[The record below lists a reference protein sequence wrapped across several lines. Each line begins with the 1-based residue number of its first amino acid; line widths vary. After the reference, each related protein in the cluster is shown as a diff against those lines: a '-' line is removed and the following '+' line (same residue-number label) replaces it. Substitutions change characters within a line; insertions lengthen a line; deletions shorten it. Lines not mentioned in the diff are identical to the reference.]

1 MGYYLIARDKTSNDF
16 RILELKSK
24 WYLKNGTNDLI
35 RSNKLE
41 VIDLVTTRFSS
52 REEMANRL
60 VEDKYILNNNYDFFI
75 VSKYKKDNVEKLKF
89 QEVIYNRKDSRIEDF
104 RKIAYNSLNGKIKC
118 EENIRLLDK
127 FITKTEYSN
136 VYTRIVNDRLTA
148 IPYNFIEDFRKIKK
162 NNKNPYTLK
171 YKSSKCLE
179 NYGLSRS
186 IIDSLNRFDDL
197 KDEDTYRNYIMYFK
211 DLNDGRMNIYK
222 QLLEVC
228 DKDYIEGQLSIFDL
242 PNEEINE
249 EPNII
254 EKKKFVLD
262 YLKNIGLSRFSIN
275 DGKKNINTDD
285 LIGYMSSEEAKIL
298 NKGLYTKVTRAAYLY
313 NLHTAKLNSVGQ
325 TAGNFQVLQE
335 DINADLID
343 LKKSLNDDK
352 IVEKTYDFCK
362 CFDTVLRKSLGE
374 DVKSYQKRRN
384 QK

>member
-16 RILELKSK
+16 KILELKSK
-24 WYLKNGTNDLI
+24 WYLKNGTDALS

-41 VIDLVTTRFSS
+41 VIDLITTRFNS
-52 REEMANRL
+52 REEMANKL
-60 VEDKYILNNNYDFFI
+60 VQDNYIPNNNYDFFI
-75 VSKYKKDNVEKLKF
+75 ASKYKKDGVEKLKF
-89 QEVIYNRKDSRIEDF
+89 QEVIYNCKTSRIDEF
-104 RKIAYNSLNGKIKC
+104 RTIAYNSLKGKIKC

-148 IPYNFIEDFRKIKK
+148 IPNNFLEDFRKIKK
-162 NNKNPYTLK
+162 TKMNPYVLK
-171 YKSSKCLE
+171 YRSSKCLE

-197 KDEDTYRNYIMYFK
+197 KGQDTYRNHIMYFK
-211 DLNDGRMNIYK
+211 ELTDGRMKIYK
-222 QLLEVC
+222 DLLEVC
-228 DKDYIEGQLSIFDL
+228 DKDYIEGQLSIFDI
-242 PNEEINE
+242 PNEEIN
-249 EPNII
+249 IV
-254 EKKKFVLD
+254 EKKKYVLD
-262 YLKNIGLSRFSIN
+262 YLRNIGLSRFSIN
-275 DGKKNINTDD
+275 DGKKNINTND
-285 LIGYMSSEEAKIL
+285 LLGYMTIDESKIL
-298 NKGLYTKVTRAAYLY
+298 NKGLSTKVIKAAYLY
-313 NLHTAKLNSVGQ
+313 NLHTAKLNSAGQ

-352 IVEKTYDFCK
+352 IVERTYDFCK

-384 QK
+384 